1 MLITKERFNELGL
14 GCEKED
20 CIYYQSGECNG
31 IDDPYEIA
39 ECVDDERIKEEMT
52 EEEFFEYR
60 HNNLKVR
67 KN

>member
-20 CIYYQSGECNG
+20 CSYYQNGECDG

-39 ECVDDERIKEEMT
+39 ECVDNERIKEEMT